1 MRIADTSIRRPVL
14 AVMVIGALVTLG
26 WISLGRLGVDLFPKV
41 EFPYVAV
48 TTILPGAS
56 PDAIETE
63 VSDVI
68 EEYVNRISGIENL
81 LSVSSE
87 GLSQVFIQFELEE
100 NVDIKAQ
107 DVRDK
112 VALAQRDL
120 PQEAEA
126 PIIEKLDPSSAPILS
141 VLIGGTLPIR
151 DLTQYAEDVVKER
164 LQRLVGVGS
173 VSRVGGQERE
183 IRIWLNTEALRSY
196 RLTATDVMTAIR
208 SEHVKIPGGQLET
221 PGAVA
226 EFSVNTMGEVK
237 NVQDFGNI
245 VVAYREGVPTFIRD
259 VARVEDGLED
269 QRTYAELDGVQGVSL
284 AVRRQSGRNT
294 VEVAHAVHDEVEL
307 LRATAP
313 PGVRITLARDT
324 SKFIESS
331 ARDVSVDMIIGGILA
346 ILVTLAFLRSV
357 RTTLIVSTA
366 IPTSIVASFFLFYLM
381 GFTLNLL
388 TLMALSVSIG
398 LLIDDA
404 IVVLENIHRHIEQ
417 GMSPREAA
425 SRGTAE
431 VGPAVLAGTLSV
443 LAVFLPIAF
452 MQGLIGR
459 FFFEYGLVI
468 SFAVA
473 ISLLVA
479 LTLTPMLC
487 AYTLRS
493 GESTGRIS
501 QAMESLY
508 SSLDRAYGT
517 LLDWT
522 LRHRSWVVGLAAVA
536 IYLGI
541 SIAGSIPLEFSS
553 KADRSEFEGVVE
565 LPQGAGIE
573 TTKTVGKRAAAA
585 MRNLEHVKSVFM
597 TVGAGDRGEI
607 NVASIYGTM
616 TPKQQRSKSQD
627 AIIADIRSTLRQT
640 VPEARRIGV
649 NEIPWISG
657 GGFTAY
663 NLEYALQGDDLQ
675 VLESTAERIAA
686 EMRASTLFVDTAL
699 SFEPGKPEIQVFVD
713 RERSA
718 DLGVPLRPLAATIRT
733 LVGGVEVAQFEEAG
747 RRYAVRVRLEA
758 DQRDELYE
766 MKRIQVRS
774 VSGRLVDLTSVA
786 DLKVD
791 SASAR
796 INRRDRARN
805 VTISANTTEGVAL
818 GTAVDRLDEIVAEI
832 GLPAGYKGSH
842 EGSAKKMQETAQ
854 AVVFAFMLAL
864 AALYMILASQFN
876 SFTQPAVI
884 MLSAPL
890 SFVGAFAA
898 LSLSGMALSIWAQIG
913 LIALMGLVM
922 KNGILLVDYANQLRA
937 EGADARSAMLK
948 AGPVR
953 LRPVLM
959 TAFSTIFGMIPVA
972 LANSDAA
979 EFRNPMGVLVI
990 GGLSSSTLL
999 TLLVVPV
1006 AYTLLADSQVATTR
1020 LLSQVRSLCR
1030 RVTGRA
1036 DTDRPRETGKQ
1047 VPIKGRDL

>member
-1 MRIADTSIRRPVL
+1 ML
-14 AVMVIGALVTLG
+14 IGSLVTLG

-48 TTILPGAS
+48 TTSLPGAS

-63 VSDVI
+63 VSDVL
-68 EEYVNRISGIENL
+68 EEYVNRISGIKEL
-81 LSVSSE
+81 RSVSSE

-112 VALAQRDL
+112 VSLAQRDL

-126 PIIEKLDPSSAPILS
+126 PIIEKIDPASAPILS
-141 VLIGGTLPIR
+141 VLIGGDLPVR
-151 DLTQYAEDVVKER
+151 DLTEFAEDVVKER

-173 VSRVGGQERE
+173 VSRVGGRERE
-183 IRIWLNTEALRSY
+183 IRIWLNTDALRSY
-196 RLTATDVMTAIR
+196 ELTATDVMAALR
-208 SEHVKIPGGQLET
+208 AEHVKIPGGQLET
-221 PGAVA
+221 RGAVA
-226 EFSVNTMGEVK
+226 EFSVNTMGEVES
-237 NVQDFGNI
+237 VEDFGSI

-269 QRTYAELDGVQGVSL
+269 ERTYAELNGTPGVSL
-284 AVRRQSGRNT
+284 EVRRQSGRNT
-294 VEVAHAVHDEVEL
+294 VAVARAVTKEVEL
-307 LRATAP
+307 LRASAP
-313 PGVRITLARDT
+313 PGVKLTLARDI

-331 ARDVSVDMIIGGILA
+331 AHDVSVDMVVGGVLA
-346 ILVTLAFLRSV
+346 ILVTLVFLRNV

-366 IPTSIVASFFLFYLM
+366 IPASVVATFFLFYVM

-404 IVVLENIHRHIEQ
+404 IVVLENIHRHIEE
-417 GMSPREAA
+417 GVPPLSAA

-431 VGPAVLAGTLSV
+431 VGPAVIAGTLSV

-468 SFAVA
+468 SFSVA

-487 AYTLRS
+487 AYTLRAGGS
-493 GESTGRIS
+493 KGRLYQI
-501 QAMESLY
+501 MEALY
-508 SSLDRAYGT
+508 SGLDRAYGG
-517 LLDWT
+517 LLARV
-522 LRHRSWVVGLAAVA
+522 LRHRLLVIGLAAAA

-541 SIAGSIPLEFSS
+541 SVAGSIPLEFSS
-553 KADRSEFEGVVE
+553 KADRSEFEAVVE

-573 TTKTVGKRAAAA
+573 TTKAIGSRVAEAVGSV
-585 MRNLEHVKSVFM
+585 EHVDSVFM
-597 TVGAGDRGEI
+597 TVGGGARGEI
-607 NVASIYGTM
+607 NVASIYGTL
-616 TPKQQRSKSQD
+616 TPKQQRETTQEQ
-627 AIIADIRSTLRQT
+627 IIANIRDVLRHT
-640 VPEARRIGV
+640 APEAKRVGV

-663 NLEYALQGDDLQ
+663 NLEYGLQGDDLR

-686 EMRASTLFVDTAL
+686 EMKASPLYVDTAL
-699 SFEPGKPEIQVFVD
+699 SFEPGKPEIQVRID
-713 RERSA
+713 RKRSA
-718 DLGVPLRPLAATIRT
+718 DLGVPLRPLASTIRA
-733 LVGGVEVAQFEEAG
+733 LIGGLEVAQFEESG
-747 RRYAVRVRLEA
+747 KRYGVRVRLEA
-758 DQRDELYE
+758 DQRDELHE
-766 MKRIQVRS
+766 MERIQVRS
-774 VSGRLVDLTSVA
+774 VNGRLVELTSVGELSVA
-786 DLKVD
+786 

-796 INRRDRARN
+796 IDRRDRARS
-805 VTISANTTEGVAL
+805 VTIFANTTQGVAL
-818 GTAVDRLDEIVAEI
+818 GTAAARLDEIVQQV
-832 GLPAGYKGSH
+832 GLPAGYQGTH
-842 EGSAKKMQETAQ
+842 EGTAKRMKDTAS
-854 AVVFAFMLAL
+854 AVVFAFLLAL
-864 AALYMILASQFN
+864 LALYMILASQFN
-876 SFTQPAVI
+876 SFVQPAVI

-898 LSLSGMALSIWAQIG
+898 LSWSGMPLSIWAQIG

-922 KNGILLVDYANQLRA
+922 KNGILLVDYANQLCE
-937 EGADARSAMLK
+937 EGADAHTAMLR

-972 LANSDAA
+972 LASSDAA

-990 GGLSSSTLL
+990 GGLGSSTLL

-1006 AYTLLADSQVATTR
+1006 AYTLLADLRAAMVRLSSWVRTHFVRGATQD
-1020 LLSQVRSLCR
+1020 S
-1030 RVTGRA
+1030 A
-1036 DTDRPRETGKQ
+1036 PH
-1047 VPIKGRDL
+1047 